1 MGLVKSKCDLCKKI
15 YLARTKDMK
24 KSNTHF
30 CSMRC
35 RTIFHNRLRFEP
47 RKTCKRIGCSNKV
60 SQRHSIYCSQDCSAL
75 DRRKSHNH
83 FKNKTLNG
91 IKLFVDQHDRIPT
104 KREVHD
110 LHSSAKRAFGT
121 WNKAIVAAGFEPNPV
136 MFSKRFMANDGHW
149 CDSLSEKILDDWLFS
164 RNIFHQINYPYPG
177 KRKLTV
183 DFKIGDYWI
192 ELFGLTGQL
201 KKYDQQKQEK
211 LEIAK
216 KFHLK
221 LIPIHLSDIFS
232 PDKLVGKLNPIL
244 QNHTEPI

>member
-1 MGLVKSKCDLCKKI
+1 MN
-15 YLARTKDMK
+15 